1 MTRYGRHNHNHDHD
15 DGGARWNERRRN
27 TIGYS
32 PTMKHKHWK
41 IRWFSY
47 LLFFAP
53 VATGFAAAPK
63 SHVLLSPVTTRSTL
77 WLQQNNFV
85 HATDRSAGFAVLFSV
100 PLAWGTYSP
109 VVKYLYETMSLP
121 GLVFSA
127 AYYAVASAALTSLA
141 VVSKNDKVDQAN
153 SDHEIPFHLSPI
165 LAGGLELGGYLF
177 LANALQVRGLE
188 TVPSD
193 RAGFLVQLT
202 TVLVPLLQA
211 ATSGVPVSPSSWLA
225 CLVALTG
232 VLVLGLDQQPTDN
245 TTSLTESIYAVS
257 LQSGDGLILA
267 AAFLYSLHVV
277 RLGTYARQT
286 MPLQL
291 AAAKATTETVLSVVA
306 VITLGL
312 GGGDAAIG
320 QFLHEVSMASIPP
333 AAIGAILWTGLV
345 TCAYTIFAQSY
356 GQARVSPTEAN
367 LIYSTQPLYTALFG
381 YILLGETL
389 GPTGVVG
396 AALIASAVLYTALFD
411 TNGQLKNNQQ
421 DVN

>member
-1 MTRYGRHNHNHDHD
+1 METIRP
-15 DGGARWNERRRN
+15 GAFR
-27 TIGYS
+27 
-32 PTMKHKHWK
+32 
-41 IRWFSY
+41 
-47 LLFFAP
+47 
-53 VATGFAAAPK
+53 
-63 SHVLLSPVTTRSTL
+63 
-77 WLQQNNFV
+77 
-85 HATDRSAGFAVLFSV
+85 
-100 PLAWGTYSP
+100 
-109 VVKYLYETMSLP
+109 
-121 GLVFSA
+121 
-127 AYYAVASAALTSLA
+127 
-141 VVSKNDKVDQAN
+141 
-153 SDHEIPFHLSPI
+153 
-165 LAGGLELGGYLF
+165 
-177 LANALQVRGLE
+177 
-188 TVPSD
+188 
-193 RAGFLVQLT
+193 
-202 TVLVPLLQA
+202 
-211 ATSGVPVSPSSWLA
+211 
-225 CLVALTG
+225 
-232 VLVLGLDQQPTDN
+232 
-245 TTSLTESIYAVS
+245 
-257 LQSGDGLILA
+257 LILA

-389 GPTGVVG
+389 GPSGVVG